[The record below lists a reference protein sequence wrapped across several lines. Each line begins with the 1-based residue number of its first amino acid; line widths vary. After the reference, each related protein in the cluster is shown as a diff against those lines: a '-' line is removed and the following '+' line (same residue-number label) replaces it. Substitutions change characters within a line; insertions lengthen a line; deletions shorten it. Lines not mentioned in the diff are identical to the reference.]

1 MNGQPAAGS
10 EAPRVCDP
18 REMDLAVGGQAV
30 IEGVMMRSPTAIA
43 TAVRTPDG
51 RIVVRKQPF
60 RSVFR
65 RWRFLNVPV
74 LRGGIHLIESM
85 GLGIGALMFSADQAM
100 TEERVETKKGFKD
113 TAMMWGTIVVAFILS
128 LGLFFYLPLVLTDLT
143 GVRHG
148 FGFNLIDGV
157 IRIVMFVAYLMLISR
172 MKDMARVFEYHGAEH
187 MSIHAFEAHRDLTVD
202 QTRPFTTL
210 HPRCGTSFLF
220 FVMLISVVVFSFL
233 GRPDDVGQRLLR
245 LAFVPVIGGLAYEA
259 IKLSGRFRNAWFVRP
274 LIWPGLMLQKITT
287 SRPDDSQLEVGLAA
301 LRAVLEPEPEGFRTR
316 TYDAPA
322 AVPAEA

>member
-1 MNGQPAAGS
+1 MNGQPAAGN
-10 EAPRVCDP
+10 EAPSACDP
-18 REMDLAVGGQAV
+18 RELDLAVGGQAV

-60 RSVFR
+60 RSVMR

-74 LRGGIHLIESM
+74 LRGGIHLIESL

-100 TEERVETKKGFKD
+100 TEERVETSKGFKD
-113 TAMMWGTIVVAFILS
+113 TALMWGTIIVAFVLS

-187 MSIHAFEAHRDLTVD
+187 MSIHAFEAKRDLTVD

-259 IKLSGRFRNAWFVRP
+259 IKLSGRFRGAWFVRP

-301 LRAVLEPEPEGFRTR
+301 LRAVLEPGPEGFRTR

-322 AVPAEA
+322 GAAAEA

>member
-1 MNGQPAAGS
+1 MNGQPADGGG
-10 EAPRVCDP
+10 APRACDP
-18 REMDLAVGGQAV
+18 RELDLAVGGQAV

-60 RSVFR
+60 RSVLR

-187 MSIHAFEAHRDLTVD
+187 MSIHAFEAKRDLTVD

-301 LRAVLEPEPEGFRTR
+301 LRAVLEPEPEGFRAR
-316 TYDAPA
+316 TYDVPA
-322 AVPAEA
+322 GAPAEA